1 MRSGGF
7 NPIEC
12 LQCHIRE
19 IHLINYRGMT
29 PEVDFAKF
37 FVLFARVLKLMRFYI
52 KFKLND
58 KWWATQQKRL
68 LLHHKGSEEAQFE
81 VLAVTICFDQFGT
94 EGVRT
99 EGVHDLSVADPFA
112 PIL

>member
-1 MRSGGF
+1 MPDVS
-7 NPIEC
+7 
-12 LQCHIRE
+12 
-19 IHLINYRGMT
+19 
-29 PEVDFAKF
+29 FAKF
-37 FVLFARVLKLMRFYI
+37 FVLFARVLKLMRFNI

-81 VLAVTICFDQFGT
+81 VLGVTICFDQFCT

-99 EGVHDLSVADPFA
+99 EGIHDLSVADPFVPSYDHA
-112 PIL
+112 TC